1 MKPLPQ
7 AFIIRR
13 TGNEEMDE
21 ICLNVRKP
29 AVTACGLEPKR
40 VDKSGISGIDAPFG
54 FFQIADDAIET
65 AALGASSVWV

>member
-21 ICLNVRKP
+21 ICLKVRKP

-40 VDKSGISGIDAPFG
+40 VDKSGISGIDAPSG